1 MRRVLHII
9 CDPEKALPE
18 ELLER
23 QRAQTDFD
31 VHVFRFDDGEP
42 DYRKLL
48 QEIFEADSI
57 EVC

>member
-9 CDPEKALPE
+9 CDAEQTLPE
-18 ELLER
+18 ELLTR
-23 QRAQTDFD
+23 QRAQADLD
-31 VHVFRFDDGEP
+31 VHVFRFDEAEP
-42 DYRKLL
+42 NYRKLL